1 MARRRTGGAL
11 RRRAGAL
18 AADLA
23 PAAGTPLLPL
33 RRSGW
38 TAWLPH
44 GLVALYSAALCGVI
58 WHTLI
63 EDFGVPNQA
72 AATLG
77 CAQAL
82 SLVVALYWPLSGWWL
97 SLAATVTAAV
107 VAGGVGEPDPVRGTV
122 ALWPGPD
129 LVAHLSVMALA
140 GMRARVRVQVEM
152 WVLTLAAGIA
162 LAVAFPDRAPL
173 TGVLSMSVYSAVVLV
188 AVGALRSRGE
198 AVRRLAEQQHISE
211 QERARRA
218 LLEERAR
225 IARELHDVVAHHM
238 SVIAIQAEAAPL
250 RVPDPPG
257 ELARSFA
264 TIRHNAVEALTE
276 LHRVLDVLRGD
287 HGPPVPGGEADTPQP
302 TLDRLE
308 DLLSGVRGAGLAVT
322 VEVAG
327 TRRPLA
333 QGVELS
339 AYRIVQEALSNVLR
353 HAPDAEVTVILE
365 YLPDRLD
372 VRVSNTAGAG
382 AQDRGRGPGGAPRAS
397 GGGHGLIGMRERA
410 AMLGGTLEAGPLPG
424 GGYAVLARL
433 PAAPAPGPSAPSAP
447 SGARPSGAP
456 GGVGA
461 DRSAPLHVPSE
472 GEGAP

>member
-1 MARRRTGGAL
+1 MW
-11 RRRAGAL
+11 RRRAGRL

-33 RRSGW
+33 RRPGW

-44 GLVALYSAALCGVI
+44 VAVALFSASLCGVV

-63 EDFGVPNQA
+63 EDFGVPNQMA
-72 AATLG
+72 GTLG
-77 CAQAL
+77 FAHAL
-82 SLVVALYWPLSGWWL
+82 ALVVALYWPLSGWWL
-97 SLAATVTAAV
+97 SLAAAVTAAA
-107 VAGGVGEPDPVRGTV
+107 VAGGAGDPDPVRGTV

-129 LVAHLSVMALA
+129 LVAHLSVMALV

-152 WVLTLAAGIA
+152 WVLTLVAGVA
-162 LAVAFPDRAPL
+162 LAVAFPGRAPF

-188 AVGALRSRGE
+188 AAGALRSRGE
-198 AVRRLAEQQHISE
+198 AVRRLAEQLHISE

-264 TIRHNAVEALTE
+264 TIRNNAVEALTE

-287 HGPPVPGGEADTPQP
+287 HGPPVPDGEADTPQP

-353 HAPDAEVTVILE
+353 HAPDAEVTVSLE
-365 YLPDRLD
+365 YLPGRLD
-372 VRVSNTAGAG
+372 VRVTNTAGTVAR
-382 AQDRGRGPGGAPRAS
+382 DRGRGPAAAS

-410 AMLGGTLEAGPLPG
+410 AMLGGTLEAGPRPG

-433 PAAPAPGPSAPSAP
+433 PAAPAPEP
-447 SGARPSGAP
+447 
-456 GGVGA
+456 V
-461 DRSAPLHVPSE
+461 RSPRVHVPSE
-472 GEGAP
+472 GEGAA

>member
-1 MARRRTGGAL
+1 MIAKNT
-11 RRRAGAL
+11 

-23 PAAGTPLLPL
+23 PAAGEPLLPL
-33 RRSGW
+33 RRAGW
-38 TAWLPH
+38 TAWAPH
-44 GLVALYSAALCGVI
+44 VFVALYAICFCGLI

-63 EDFGVPNQA
+63 EDFGVPNQVA
-72 AATLG
+72 ACLG
-77 CAQAL
+77 FAQAL
-82 SLVVALYWPLSGWWL
+82 ALPLALYWPLSGWWL
-97 SLAATVTAAV
+97 SLAAGVAAAV
-107 VAGGVGEPDPVRGTV
+107 AAAAAPGWAVARETV

-129 LVAHLSVMALA
+129 LAAHLSVLALV
-140 GMRARVRVQVEM
+140 GMRVRLRAQVEM
-152 WVLTLAAGIA
+152 WALTLVAGIA
-162 LAVAFPDRAPL
+162 LAVAFPDRDPF

-198 AVRRLAEQQHISE
+198 AMRRLAEQRGISE
-211 QERARRA
+211 RERARRA

-257 ELARSFA
+257 ELTRSFA
-264 TIRHNAVEALTE
+264 TIRGNAVEALTE

-287 HGPPVPGGEADTPQP
+287 HGPPVPEEEDAPQP
-302 TLDRLE
+302 TLDRLD
-308 DLLSGVRGAGLAVT
+308 DLLSGVRGAGLSVA

-353 HAPDAEVTVILE
+353 HAQGAEVTVTLD
-365 YLPDRLD
+365 YSPDRLD
-372 VRVSNTAGAG
+372 VHVTNTAGTGAG
-382 AQDRGRGPGGAPRAS
+382 ASGRAAAS
-397 GGGHGLIGMRERA
+397 GGGHGLVGMRERA
-410 AMLGGTLEAGPLPG
+410 AMLGGTLTAGARPG

-433 PAAPAPGPSAPSAP
+433 PTAP
-447 SGARPSGAP
+447 SGRPPAELP
-456 GGVGA
+456 VVEPVTPQ
-461 DRSAPLHVPSE
+461 RE
-472 GEGAP
+472 GPR